1 MRNVSNIKQKKLLQ
15 HLIAKKIME
24 CLRYNFPVF
33 TLLLFFALYFY
44 LFQMSLSNY
53 FKFMFLGTISDLPVT
68 EQFREEDFFKKEDEE
83 FTLENSALEN
93 SSDASDFE
101 KG

>member
-1 MRNVSNIKQKKLLQ
+1 
-15 HLIAKKIME
+15 
-24 CLRYNFPVF
+24 
-33 TLLLFFALYFY
+33 
-44 LFQMSLSNY
+44 MSLSNY

>member
-1 MRNVSNIKQKKLLQ
+1 
-15 HLIAKKIME
+15 ME
-24 CLRYNFPVF
+24 SFLYNFPELSKVF
-33 TLLLFFALYFY
+33 TLLLIFALYFY
-44 LFQMSLSNY
+44 FFQISVSNY
-53 FKFMFLGTISDLPVT
+53 FISTFLGMKSDLPVT
-68 EQFREEDFFKKEDEE
+68 DQFREEDFFKKEDEE

>member
-1 MRNVSNIKQKKLLQ
+1 MQSIYDFLNFLLC
-15 HLIAKKIME
+15 I
-24 CLRYNFPVF
+24 F
-33 TLLLFFALYFY
+33 FY
-44 LFQMSLSNY
+44 LFQISVSNY
-53 FKFMFLGTISDLPVT
+53 FKFMFLDMKSDLPVT

>member
-1 MRNVSNIKQKKLLQ
+1 MK
-15 HLIAKKIME
+15 
-24 CLRYNFPVF
+24 
-33 TLLLFFALYFY
+33 
-44 LFQMSLSNY
+44 
-53 FKFMFLGTISDLPVT
+53 SDLPVT

-101 KG
+101 KGQTYRIVTEIFCAQEKIHPKQGFMSNTNTY

>member
-1 MRNVSNIKQKKLLQ
+1 
-15 HLIAKKIME
+15 
-24 CLRYNFPVF
+24 
-33 TLLLFFALYFY
+33 
-44 LFQMSLSNY
+44 
-53 FKFMFLGTISDLPVT
+53 MFLDMKSDLPVT